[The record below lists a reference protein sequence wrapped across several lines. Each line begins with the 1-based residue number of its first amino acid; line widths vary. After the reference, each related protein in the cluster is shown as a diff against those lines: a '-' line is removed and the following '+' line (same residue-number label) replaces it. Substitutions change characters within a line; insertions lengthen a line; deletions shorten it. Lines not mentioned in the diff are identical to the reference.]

1 MSTSRPTRTA
11 AELQALLI
19 ERIEA
24 IPELR
29 GRLTDVHAGGVVG
42 IEAEEGGP
50 NWTVRVLSDR
60 ERHRNDIG
68 RIVRELQMRYDLED

>member
-1 MSTSRPTRTA
+1 MTRPTRTA
-11 AELQALLI
+11 AELHALLI

-24 IPELR
+24 IPELH
-29 GRLTDVHAGGVVG
+29 GRRTDVHTGGVVG

-50 NWTVRVLSDR
+50 NWTVRVASDR

-68 RIVRELQMRYDLED
+68 RIIRELQMRYDLED

>member
-1 MSTSRPTRTA
+1 MSKPTRTA

-19 ERIEA
+19 ERIET

-29 GRLTDVHAGGVVG
+29 GRYTDVHAGGVVG
-42 IEAEEGGP
+42 IEADEGGP
-50 NWTVRVLSDR
+50 NWTVRVVSDR

-68 RIVRELQMRYDLED
+68 RLIRELQMRYDLED

>member
-1 MSTSRPTRTA
+1 MSRPTRTS

-29 GRLTDVHAGGVVG
+29 GRSTDVHAGGVVG

-50 NWTVRVLSDR
+50 NWTVRVVSDPGR
-60 ERHRNDIG
+60 YRTDIA
-68 RIVRELQMRYDLED
+68 RIVRQLQMRFDLED